1 MARKISRARR
11 FLRLPAADQALLV
24 RSAVTL
30 GAVRMGLWLL
40 PHRFLRRILSAVTR
54 REAPPRGAQAPPDRI
69 AWAVMVASRYVP
81 STATCL
87 PRALAAH
94 VLLARSGHAT
104 QLRIGVARGADGAF
118 EAHAW
123 VASGEKI
130 LVGALPGPWRF
141 VPLPPAQGGA
151 L

>member
-1 MARKISRARR
+1 MSRMRK
-11 FLRLPAADQALLV
+11 FLQLPPTDRALLI
-24 RSAVTL
+24 RSAALL

-40 PHRFLRRILSAVTR
+40 PHRLLRRVLSAMTR
-54 REAPPRGAQAPPDRI
+54 RKARSRGAHGLPDRI

-87 PRALAAH
+87 SRALAAY
-94 VLLARSGHAT
+94 VLLVRSGHVAR
-104 QLRIGVARGADGAF
+104 LRVGVARGADGSF

-123 VASGEKI
+123 VESDGRI
-130 LVGALPGPWRF
+130 LVDAPADPSRF
-141 VPLPPAQGGA
+141 VPLPPVPGGA